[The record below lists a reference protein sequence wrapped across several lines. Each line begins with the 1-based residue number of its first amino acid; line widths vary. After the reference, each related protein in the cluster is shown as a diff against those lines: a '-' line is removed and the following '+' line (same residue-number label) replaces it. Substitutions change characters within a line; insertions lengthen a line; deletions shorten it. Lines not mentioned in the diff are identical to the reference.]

1 MLLKTLLN
9 GALQLSVE
17 ISLLLT

>member
-1 MLLKTLLN
+1 MLLKTRFS
-9 GALQLSVE
+9 ALQLSVE

>member
-17 ISLLLT
+17 IFLLLT